1 MKKVLC
7 LALALMMSVSLCA
20 CGGDVSDKNG
30 DISDKNSEEI
40 SLVKE
45 NLQGVWKQVSTNMVD
60 FNETL
65 SDNVGAISASVETK
79 IVFAEDEV
87 AVSGCLH
94 VVDAGFNVNIIDGAD
109 AIGTYTVEEDRIVLN
124 WENKS
129 IFYDDFI
136 SLIPDELAY
145 GFEDEKLYINSET
158 LYGLEH
164 SEFAMEEKVD
174 KVKEYITDNSFYI
187 TLPLSNYYTLLDY
200 YFQDDGIVTVTYQ
213 VRGKSENTYS
223 VLMTRAGK
231 YNISNA
237 NETIDIEWF
246 YFDPIEYKD
255 QFNPTDEIWYS
266 YNDGSVN
273 LLYAGIPMK
282 D

>member
-1 MKKVLC
+1 
-7 LALALMMSVSLCA
+7 
-20 CGGDVSDKNG
+20 
-30 DISDKNSEEI
+30 
-40 SLVKE
+40 
-45 NLQGVWKQVSTNMVD
+45 
-60 FNETL
+60 
-65 SDNVGAISASVETK
+65 
-79 IVFAEDEV
+79 
-87 AVSGCLH
+87 
-94 VVDAGFNVNIIDGAD
+94 
-109 AIGTYTVEEDRIVLN
+109 
-124 WENKS
+124 
-129 IFYDDFI
+129 
-136 SLIPDELAY
+136 
-145 GFEDEKLYINSET
+145 
-158 LYGLEH
+158 
-164 SEFAMEEKVD
+164 MEEKVD